1 MRYGTKDIDWAEV
14 GAMLAHVG
22 DEEQSTF
29 LASFCKELRTACA
42 TSYNVG
48 MQMAYVQTINT
59 EGIKTKYCIT
69 GLVSLLMIVK
79 TMVFMLTIIS

>member
-48 MQMAYVQTINT
+48 MQMAYVQDKLSK
-59 EGIKTKYCIT
+59 EDQE
-69 GLVSLLMIVK
+69 
-79 TMVFMLTIIS
+79 MLAALGPDKE

>member
-14 GAMLAHVG
+14 GAMLAHAG

-29 LASFCKELRTACA
+29 LASFCKELRTSCA

-48 MQMAYVQTINT
+48 IQMAYVQDKLSK
-59 EGIKTKYCIT
+59 EDQE
-69 GLVSLLMIVK
+69 
-79 TMVFMLTIIS
+79 MLATLGPDKE

>member
-22 DEEQSTF
+22 DDEQSTF
-29 LASFCKELRTACA
+29 FASFCKELRTACA

-48 MQMAYVQTINT
+48 MQMAYVQDKLSK
-59 EGIKTKYCIT
+59 EDQE
-69 GLVSLLMIVK
+69 
-79 TMVFMLTIIS
+79 MLAALGPDKE

>member
-14 GAMLAHVG
+14 GAMLAHAG

-29 LASFCKELRTACA
+29 LASFCKELRVACA

-48 MQMAYVQTINT
+48 MQMAYVQGKLSKQDR
-59 EGIKTKYCIT
+59 E
-69 GLVSLLMIVK
+69 
-79 TMVFMLTIIS
+79 MLAALGNDKE

>member
-1 MRYGTKDIDWAEV
+1 
-14 GAMLAHVG
+14 MLAHVG

-48 MQMAYVQTINT
+48 MQMAYVQDKLSK
-59 EGIKTKYCIT
+59 EDQE
-69 GLVSLLMIVK
+69 LLSALGHDK
-79 TMVFMLTIIS
+79 E